1 MRSLLKSSAPAPN
14 SFLPQ
19 DYINDRTDARAN
31 ILTLT
36 LFAITMAGVVGAFF
50 VTNRH
55 WQSLRQQQ
63 LEVNAEYE
71 LEGKKIS
78 QLKELDTQRSAI
90 MEKAEITA
98 ALVEKLPRWA
108 VLGEV
113 TLRMPKS
120 MRLDQFLIKSQRVVP
135 VVVAAAPGP
144 GGKAPAPQ
152 TLSKPTGAA
161 SKDPKG
167 KAPAERVKVEA
178 PRFDYAVTI
187 EGTADDN
194 NLVADYLTSLK
205 RSPVFDKVE
214 LPYIKVAREGDRELR
229 KFQITA
235 TLRGTV
241 GTGELAASL
250 QDLVNTRASELK
262 QARVDEQ
269 EKLAEQ
275 ATSREKARSAA
286 MAAGTELEGT
296 DVSID
301 QQGAHR

>member
-1 MRSLLKSSAPAPN
+1 MKTFLSKPMPAPN

-55 WQSLRQQQ
+55 WQKLRQQQ
-63 LEVNAEYE
+63 TDVNAEYA

-78 QLKELDTQRSAI
+78 QLKALDAQRSAI

-113 TLRMPKS
+113 SLRMPNS
-120 MRLDQFLIKSQRVVP
+120 MRLDQLVVKSQRVVP
-135 VVVAAAPGP
+135 VAVSPAPGP
-144 GGKAPAPQ
+144 GGKTPPPQSLTKGAAKGAPA
-152 TLSKPTGAA
+152 
-161 SKDPKG
+161 KDTKG
-167 KAPAERVKVEA
+167 ETQRPKVEA
-178 PRFDYAVTI
+178 PKFDYAVTI
-187 EGTADDN
+187 EGTADEN
-194 NLVADYLTSLK
+194 NLVADFLTSLK
-205 RSPVFDKVE
+205 RSPIFDKVE
-214 LPYIKVAREGDRELR
+214 LPYIRVAKEGERELR

-235 TLRGTV
+235 SLRANV

-250 QDLVNTRASELK
+250 QDLVTTRTADLAQTRA
-262 QARVDEQ
+262 QEQ

-275 ATSREKARSAA
+275 NAVKEDARKSASEIENREGALDK
-286 MAAGTELEGT
+286 TLEG
-296 DVSID
+296 
-301 QQGAHR
+301 GKR